1 MAFCNEFCV
10 PEWSKDPPRRRR
22 VCHPKTVNAAC
33 GRDTLRP
40 LRLPTRRE
48 IRAAVFRGA
57 WVCCLDAASFF
68 DQFPLSDEVGRYFC
82 FRGRSGRSFRLS
94 AMAMGQRQSTEVAT
108 ALMRLACS
116 FVHDVRIDIATD
128 NVRFIGS
135 RQGVIDAVTEFCARC
150 DRLGLILNELPRQ
163 PTAAQVDAVVVQE
176 ADFLGE
182 VMDYH
187 NKTVRI
193 RKKIIDR
200 IEELWSLRGRWTVR
214 QYAGIMAS
222 LLWVSAPLRVDIAD
236 MFNAMAFLRLQG
248 RRMFDEP
255 DQWDATVTVPAAAMK
270 ELETWTSIALR
281 NLPTPVDS
289 DPGPHQLT
297 IFTDAS
303 AWGWGAAVSN
313 AETVKL
319 VQHAWGDSLASKD
332 RSTVAEPEAIWRAL
346 CQFVRPSEQITVRVC
361 TDHEA
366 FVKAFTR
373 GYSASASYNGVIAR
387 IRDRFPKLTLV
398 LKHIPGDSNPVDSL
412 SRGPVTPEA
421 RSRAWRGVVGS

>member
-1 MAFCNEFCV
+1 
-10 PEWSKDPPRRRR
+10 
-22 VCHPKTVNAAC
+22 
-33 GRDTLRP
+33 
-40 LRLPTRRE
+40 
-48 IRAAVFRGA
+48 
-57 WVCCLDAASFF
+57 
-68 DQFPLSDEVGRYFC
+68 
-82 FRGRSGRSFRLS
+82 
-94 AMAMGQRQSTEVAT
+94 
-108 ALMRLACS
+108 
-116 FVHDVRIDIATD
+116 
-128 NVRFIGS
+128 
-135 RQGVIDAVTEFCARC
+135 
-150 DRLGLILNELPRQ
+150 
-163 PTAAQVDAVVVQE
+163 
-176 ADFLGE
+176 
-182 VMDYH
+182 
-187 NKTVRI
+187 
-193 RKKIIDR
+193 
-200 IEELWSLRGRWTVR
+200 
-214 QYAGIMAS
+214 MAS
-222 LLWVSAPLRVDIAD
+222 LLWVAAPFRVDIAD
-236 MFNAMAFLRLQG
+236 MFNGMAFLRLQG

-270 ELETWTSIALR
+270 EIEAWTSIALR
-281 NLPTPVDS
+281 NLPKPVDS

-297 IFTDAS
+297 IFTDPS

-346 CQFVRPSEQITVRVC
+346 FQFVRPSEQITVRVC